1 MGLFLEIKI
10 RQNGKERWV
19 DASKFLSYMLKE
31 HLVEEASQ
39 GGGLPYPDEENKEEI
54 FNMWWNLYDKKRS
67 KKKTYN
73 YWSKNIK
80 SEIISDIMKHTKVYV
95 QGTEKQFRKDPHSYL
110 LNECWEDEVI
120 LKPEVIE
127 QQKLEYI
134 EKKREE
140 EYIKQKL
147 EQQRIEDESADD
159 EWKQKFLSG
168 LKKDLINKGVE

>member
-1 MGLFLEIKI
+1 MSGNLTDTNWPYI
-10 RQNGKERWV
+10 
-19 DASKFLSYMLKE
+19 
-31 HLVEEASQ
+31 
-39 GGGLPYPDEENKEEI
+39 GG
-54 FNMWWNLYDKKRS
+54 
-67 KKKTYN
+67 TY
-73 YWSKNIK
+73 IQILT
-80 SEIISDIMKHTKVYV
+80 SEITSMIDLWDNEGADS
-95 QGTEKQFRKDPHSYL
+95 TEKQFRKDPHSYL